1 MQQEM
6 DKETRWRLQVLA
18 REQLK
23 QRLLQDVLFDMHVC
37 QLEGWDVREFV
48 EDIKKLL
55 DSIII

>member
-1 MQQEM
+1 M
-6 DKETRWRLQVLA
+6 LA

-55 DSIII
+55 DSIKI